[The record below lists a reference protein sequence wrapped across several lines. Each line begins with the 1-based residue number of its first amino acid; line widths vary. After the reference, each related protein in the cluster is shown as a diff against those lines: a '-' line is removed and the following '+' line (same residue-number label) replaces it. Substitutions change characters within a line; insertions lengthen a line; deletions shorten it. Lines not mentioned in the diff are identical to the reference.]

1 LAITIRQQLDQSG
14 LFQHFPADAKQKLA
28 GFCHTQIYAD
38 GEMIYLK
45 GDEPTALYG
54 VLDGAIKLIG
64 EDPSGKFFLF
74 GLEGPGRW
82 FGESSALDGER
93 RGQSAQA
100 VGEARILSL
109 PRGDLMKLLDAKP
122 ELYRHFVSV
131 FCRRLRLAGERF
143 EDTAFLPVNI
153 RLAKNLLQMHRVRE
167 QHGIKLPQEELAAS
181 LGVTRQSIYRVIKE
195 WQQKG
200 WVSTHYGDV
209 RVESVEQLQLLVNNY
224 VG

>member
-1 LAITIRQQLDQSG
+1 
-14 LFQHFPADAKQKLA
+14 
-28 GFCHTQIYAD
+28 
-38 GEMIYLK
+38 
-45 GDEPTALYG
+45 
-54 VLDGAIKLIG
+54 
-64 EDPSGKFFLF
+64 
-74 GLEGPGRW
+74 
-82 FGESSALDGER
+82 
-93 RGQSAQA
+93 
-100 VGEARILSL
+100 
-109 PRGDLMKLLDAKP
+109 MKLLDAKP